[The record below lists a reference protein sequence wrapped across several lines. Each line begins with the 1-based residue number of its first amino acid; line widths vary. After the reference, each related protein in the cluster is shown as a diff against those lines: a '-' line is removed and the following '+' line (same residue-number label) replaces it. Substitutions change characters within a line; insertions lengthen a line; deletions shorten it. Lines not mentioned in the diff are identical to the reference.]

1 MSRTQLRALKSR
13 PYFMDDAVQKAVVII
28 TILLTEIQNI
38 CVNHVEINQ
47 RGKNR
52 CTSQ

>member
-1 MSRTQLRALKSR
+1 MQN
-13 PYFMDDAVQKAVVII
+13 AVQKAVVII

-47 RGKNR
+47 RKKNVFHNR
-52 CTSQ
+52 GNTKGTKKT